1 MLNYTPGKP
10 GEERAAGRAE
20 PRAVQAGT
28 PARTAL
34 PAARVHNSE
43 EFSPG
48 FAFVAFRSEH

>member
-10 GEERAAGRAE
+10 GEERTAGRAE